1 MICETRESRT
11 MFMEAVE
18 LLEKFP
24 YLDYEVEA
32 TLREELVAL
41 FVEGTC
47 AFEQMSE
54 AELTRLH
61 EFLTKEDYLK
71 VSVAMLKKS
80 KAHDTEGRKLKAAR
94 LHMQMQEEEHDI
106 DSLGPF

>member
-1 MICETRESRT
+1 

-54 AELTRLH
+54 ADDPSARVPIQRRLLEGQCCH
-61 EFLTKEDYLK
+61 AE
-71 VSVAMLKKS
+71 KS